1 MCHGSP
7 AHNTRKEDPAPEA
20 HGAKPS
26 RSGSIGKLRLC
37 VKMRRPES
45 REVLVLVLVSA
56 ASADT
61 VFQDIADYPATK
73 CKSDDTTIDMDR
85 G

>member
-1 MCHGSP
+1 MQREEEEVE
-7 AHNTRKEDPAPEA
+7 TRGRVEI
-20 HGAKPS
+20 
-26 RSGSIGKLRLC
+26 R
-37 VKMRRPES
+37 ES
-45 REVLVLVLVSA
+45 RESRESRRSSLAMPMANATGPRVLQPVR
-56 ASADT
+56 T